1 MKLDKGSTIKDII
14 YFQVHRNI
22 VSLYKKYFEI
32 TEDLRQD
39 HEAFLLKLRE
49 KSANDLDLKSIDY
62 FTEEKYD
69 NIRKKILDSG
79 NDSIREIEKALDF
92 VQITLK
98 EDE

>member
-1 MKLDKGSTIKDII
+1 MKLEKGSTIKDII
-14 YFQVHRNI
+14 HFQVHRNI

-32 TEDLRQD
+32 TEDLRQE
-39 HEAFLLKLRE
+39 HEAFILKLQE
-49 KSANDLDLKSIDY
+49 KTLDDLDLKSINY

-92 VQITLK
+92 VEITLK

>member
-1 MKLDKGSTIKDII
+1 MKLEKGSTIKDII
-14 YFQVHRNI
+14 HFQVHRNI

-32 TEDLRQD
+32 TEDLRQE
-39 HEAFLLKLRE
+39 HEAFILKLQE
-49 KSANDLDLKSIDY
+49 KSLDDLDLKSIDY

-92 VQITLK
+92 VEITLK